1 MDRHTIL
8 RSMPLYKGFN
18 RLTELTYRFRRLDGK
33 WSEAIT
39 REIFERGLA
48 GAVLPYDP
56 VLDRVVLVRQFRPG
70 ALLANASG
78 WEMEP
83 IAGICEDGESPQATV
98 EREAMVEAGCRFDA
112 LEDICVYNVSP
123 GCVNE
128 AVAVFFGCVDSQS
141 VDASGGDTAEHEE
154 TEVCVVDF
162 DAFKADLDGGKFTY
176 ALTIIAAQW
185 LVLNREMLREKW
197 APGRND
203 D

>member
-1 MDRHTIL
+1 
-8 RSMPLYKGFN
+8 MPLYEGFN
-18 RLTELTYRFRRLDGK
+18 RLTELTCRFQRLDGK

-56 VLDRVVLVRQFRPG
+56 LDRVVLIRQFRPG

-78 WEMEP
+78 REIEP

-98 EREAMVEAGCRFDA
+98 EREAMEESGCRFEA
-112 LEDICVYNVSP
+112 LEDICFYNVSP

-128 AVAVFFGCVDSQS
+128 AVAEFFGCVESQS
-141 VDASGGDTAEHEE
+141 VNASGGDTAEHEE

-162 DAFKADLDGGKFTY
+162 DVFKANLDGGKFTY
-176 ALTIIAAQW
+176 ALTIFAAMW
-185 LVLNREMLREKW
+185 LVLNRETLREKR
-197 APGRND
+197 ASGRND